1 MMIRNNWICYKLSPF
16 LETVGECISSFHN
29 TINVAWCTPSTENFH
44 SFMLDRARH
53 QVMVFFLLSLW
64 GLCSSI
70 ILSLHDRGTWL
81 IYFPGQKHRV
91 SIPQEKTCDKIPDC
105 RSCAEIQNCKSPGA
119 NRCDECNCSSSTHF
133 YCSSGK
139 PLFVERTKVEDGK
152 NDCSDGSDECPPSF
166 LSNNPLSSKDE
177 LRKSVPLQISV
188 WIMAFVSIVG
198 NVAVFVT
205 TSKTIY
211 ESVTRSLHQTS
222 NTPLINALLVLN
234 LSLAD
239 FLMGIVL
246 LMIAIKSAQFSG
258 SYCKFDKTWRTS
270 GTCNFIGILT
280 VSSSEASVLALVCIT
295 AQRLYSVHRPIQ
307 ARNSSVKLITGGL
320 VLVWVFSLFLA
331 LVPFLPS
338 LSSYMVTKAL
348 VSKSAYFHSDL
359 TDYSEFSDFANRL
372 SGLSSGTKL
381 TSVGWQNVN
390 KYLELNFAAIKPNI
404 TGYFGYYSVSGVCL
418 PKFYRTA
425 DDVSHF
431 NIMSAAIICFN
442 FFALIFIAA
451 SYASIYLK
459 STSSV
464 PTQASGR
471 ARKMQRKITILI
483 FVDVACWLPICIM
496 SFLSMGSIVIPSIL
510 YAVSAI
516 ILLPI
521 NSSLNPVIYTDVIQ
535 KIGSFLLHAFA
546 SARSGK
552 NPG

>member
-1 MMIRNNWICYKLSPF
+1 M
-16 LETVGECISSFHN
+16 
-29 TINVAWCTPSTENFH
+29 
-44 SFMLDRARH
+44 
-53 QVMVFFLLSLW
+53 
-64 GLCSSI
+64 
-70 ILSLHDRGTWL
+70 
-81 IYFPGQKHRV
+81 
-91 SIPQEKTCDKIPDC
+91 SIPQDKTCDKIPDC

-320 VLVWVFSLFLA
+320 VLIWVFSLFLA